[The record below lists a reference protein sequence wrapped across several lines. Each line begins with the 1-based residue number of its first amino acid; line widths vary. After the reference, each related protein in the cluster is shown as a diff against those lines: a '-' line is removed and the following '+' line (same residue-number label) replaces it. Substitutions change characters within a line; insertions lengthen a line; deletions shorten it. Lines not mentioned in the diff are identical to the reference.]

1 MALVNKDFLFLVSP
15 AMAGDDIRV
24 RVALWAEEYRE
35 TGPVCMTSGTSGV
48 LSQLGVTI
56 EIELLS
62 DIKCSRRVSFFLLF
76 LLYLLGKDLFF
87 RDFLTHG
94 RCGTGPFRLSQSVLF
109 SFSLKRKKCR
119 C

>member
-15 AMAGDDIRV
+15 AMAGDDVRV

-76 LLYLLGKDLFF
+76 FVVF
-87 RDFLTHG
+87 
-94 RCGTGPFRLSQSVLF
+94 V
-109 SFSLKRKKCR
+109 RKGLIF
-119 C
+119 